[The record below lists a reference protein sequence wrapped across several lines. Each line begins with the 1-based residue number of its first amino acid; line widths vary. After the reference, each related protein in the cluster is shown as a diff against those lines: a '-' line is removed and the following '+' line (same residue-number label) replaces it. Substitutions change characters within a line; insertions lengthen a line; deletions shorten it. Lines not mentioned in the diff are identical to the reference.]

1 MDYFSH
7 ERTMTTTI
15 IVGGFWGDEGKGK
28 IISYIAYAEDPAI
41 IARGGV
47 GTNAGHTVVFE
58 GKTYGLRMIP
68 SGFTSK
74 KSRLLVGAGVLVD
87 PEIFL
92 KEINETG
99 CKDRIGIDF
108 QTGVIDKEH
117 KEKDQTDKH
126 LKDKIGSTGT
136 GCGPANEDRA
146 RRTLRLAKD
155 IPELKPYLT
164 DVSKEINEAIEAGKN
179 VVLEGTQGTMLSLWH
194 GTYPFVTSKDV
205 SAPQICSDVGIGP
218 TKVDE
223 VIIVFKAFMTRV
235 GEGPMPGTL
244 SEEEMEKRGWTEH
257 GTVTGRARRSAP
269 IDFDIARKTVRLNG
283 ATQIA
288 LTKLDI
294 MFPEIAGANSAD
306 KLTEEALQF
315 IAEIEKETNV
325 PVTFVGTGPEAEAL
339 IDLRSEKMK

>member
-1 MDYFSH
+1 
-7 ERTMTTTI
+7 MTTTI

-28 IISYIAYAEDPAI
+28 IISYIAYSENPAI

-58 GKTYGLRMIP
+58 GKKFGLRMIP

-74 KSRLLVGAGVLVD
+74 KSRLLIGAGVLADVN
-87 PEIFL
+87 IFL
-92 KEINETG
+92 KEIKETG
-99 CKDRIGIDF
+99 CSNRIGIDY
-108 QTGVIDKEH
+108 QTGIIDETH
-117 KEKDQTDKH
+117 RELDQKDKH
-126 LKDKIGSTGT
+126 YSKKIGSTGT
-136 GCGPANEDRA
+136 GCGPANADRA
-146 RRTLRLAKD
+146 RRFLRLAKD
-155 IPELKPYLT
+155 IPELKSYLT
-164 DVSKEINEAIEAGKN
+164 DVSIEINDAIKAGKN
-179 VVLEGTQGTMLSLWH
+179 VVLEGTQGTMLSLFH

-205 SAPQICSDVGIGP
+205 SASQICSDVGIGP

-244 SEEEMEKRGWTEH
+244 SEEEMKKRGWEEH
-257 GTVTGRARRSAP
+257 GTVTGRPRRSAP
-269 IDFDIARKTVRLNG
+269 IDFDVARKAVRLNG

-294 MFPEIAGANSAD
+294 VFPEVAGANTAD
-306 KLTEEALQF
+306 KLSKEALEF
-315 IAEIEKETNV
+315 IANIEQETGI

-339 IDLRSEKMK
+339 IDLRKEKL

>member
-1 MDYFSH
+1 
-7 ERTMTTTI
+7 MTTTI

-28 IISYIAYAEDPAI
+28 IISYIAYTEDPAI

-58 GKTYGLRMIP
+58 GKKFGLRMIP

-74 KSRLLVGAGVLVD
+74 KSRLLIGAGVLVD

-92 KEINETG
+92 KEIEETG

-108 QTGVIDKEH
+108 QAGIIDKQHRELDR
-117 KEKDQTDKH
+117 KDKH
-126 LKDKIGSTGT
+126 LSEKIGSTGT

-146 RRTLRLAKD
+146 RRTLRLAKE
-155 IPELKPYLT
+155 IPELQPYLT
-164 DVSKEINEAIEAGKN
+164 DVSKEINEAINAKKN
-179 VVLEGTQGTMLSLWH
+179 VVLEGTQGTMLSLFH

-223 VIIVFKAFMTRV
+223 VIVVFKAFMTRV

-244 SEEEMEKRGWTEH
+244 SEEEMMKRGWAEF

-269 IDFDIARKTVRLNG
+269 IDFDIARKAIRLNG

-294 MFPEIAGANSAD
+294 LFPEIKGADSED
-306 KLTEEALQF
+306 KLSKAALDF
-315 IAEIEKETNV
+315 IANIEKETNT
-325 PVTFVGTGPEAEAL
+325 PVTLIGTGPEAEAL
-339 IDLRSEKMK
+339 IDLRKKKL

>member
-1 MDYFSH
+1 
-7 ERTMTTTI
+7 MTVTI

-28 IISYIAYAEDPAI
+28 IISYIAYQEDPFI

-58 GKTYGLRMIP
+58 GKKFGLRMIP

-74 KSRLLVGAGVLVD
+74 KSRLLIGAGVLVD

-92 KEINETG
+92 KEIEETG
-99 CKDRIGIDF
+99 CKERIAIDYQAGI
-108 QTGVIDKEH
+108 IDSHH
-117 KEKDQTDKH
+117 KELDQKDKH
-126 LKDKIGSTGT
+126 FSEKIGSTGT
-136 GCGPANEDRA
+136 GCGPANQDRA
-146 RRTLRLAKD
+146 KRTLRLAKEV
-155 IPELKPYLT
+155 PELESYLT
-164 DVSKEINEAIEAGKN
+164 DVSTEINEAIEAGKN
-179 VVLEGTQGTMLSLWH
+179 VVLEGTQGTMLSLFH

-244 SEEEMEKRGWTEH
+244 SEEEMIKRGWVEH
-257 GTVTGRARRSAP
+257 GTVTGRPRRSAP
-269 IDFDIARKTVRLNG
+269 IDFDVARKAVRLNG

-294 MFPEIAGANSAD
+294 VFPEIAGANTAD
-306 KLTEEALQF
+306 KLTKESLDF
-315 IAEIEKETNV
+315 IAELEKETGI

-339 IDLRSEKMK
+339 IDLRKEKL

>member
-1 MDYFSH
+1 
-7 ERTMTTTI
+7 MTVTI

-28 IISYIAYAEDPAI
+28 IISYIAYSEDPAI

-58 GKTYGLRMIP
+58 GKKYGLRMIP

-74 KSRLLVGAGVLVD
+74 KSRLLIGAGVLVD

-92 KEINETG
+92 KEIEETG
-99 CKDRIGIDF
+99 CKNRIAIDY
-108 QTGVIDKEH
+108 QAGVIESQH
-117 KEKDQTDKH
+117 KEIDQKDEHFSK
-126 LKDKIGSTGT
+126 KIGSTGT
-136 GCGPANEDRA
+136 GCGPANQDRA
-146 RRTLRLAKD
+146 KRTLRLAKEF
-155 IPELKPYLT
+155 PQLEPYLT
-164 DVSKEINEAIEAGKN
+164 DVSTEINEAIEAGKN
-179 VVLEGTQGTMLSLWH
+179 IVLEGTQGTMLSLFH

-244 SEEEMEKRGWTEH
+244 SEEEMEKRGWVEH

-269 IDFDIARKTVRLNG
+269 INFDVARKAVRLNG

-294 MFPEIAGANSAD
+294 IFPEVAGANSAD
-306 KLTEEALQF
+306 KLSKESLKF
-315 IAEIEKETNV
+315 ISEIEKETGV

-339 IDLRSEKMK
+339 IDLREEKL

>member
-1 MDYFSH
+1 
-7 ERTMTTTI
+7 MTVTI

-28 IISYIAYAEDPAI
+28 IISYIAYSEDPAI

-58 GKTYGLRMIP
+58 GKKFGLRMIP

-74 KSRLLVGAGVLVD
+74 KSRLLIGAGVLVD

-92 KEINETG
+92 REIEETG
-99 CKDRIGIDF
+99 CSNRIAIDYNAGI
-108 QTGVIDKEH
+108 IESSH
-117 KEKDQTDKH
+117 KELDQKDKH
-126 LKDKIGSTGT
+126 YSEKIGSTGT
-136 GCGPANEDRA
+136 GCGPANADRA
-146 RRTLRLAKD
+146 RRTLKLAKE
-155 IPELKPYLT
+155 IPELKEYLT
-164 DVSKEINEAIEAGKN
+164 DVSMEINDAIAAGKN
-179 VVLEGTQGTMLSLWH
+179 VVLEGTQGTMLSLFH

-244 SEEEMEKRGWTEH
+244 SEEEMKKRGWVEH

-269 IDFDIARKTVRLNG
+269 IDFDVARKAIRLNG

-294 MFPEIAGANSAD
+294 VYPEIASANSSD
-306 KLTEEALQF
+306 KLTKESLEF
-315 IAEIEKETNV
+315 IAEIEKETGI
-325 PVTFVGTGPEAEAL
+325 PVTLVGTGPEAEAL
-339 IDLRSEKMK
+339 IDLRKEKL

>member
-1 MDYFSH
+1 
-7 ERTMTTTI
+7 MTVTI
-15 IVGGFWGDEGKGK
+15 IIGGFWGDEGKGK

-58 GKTYGLRMIP
+58 GKQFGLRMIP

-74 KSRLLVGAGVLVD
+74 KSKLLIGAGVLAD

-92 KEINETG
+92 KEIKETE
-99 CKDRIGIDF
+99 CSDRIAMDY
-108 QTGVIDKEH
+108 QTGIIDAKH
-117 KEKDQTDKH
+117 KNLDQKDKH
-126 LKDKIGSTGT
+126 LSEKLGTTGT

-146 RRTLRLAKD
+146 RRVLRLAKD
-155 IPELKPYLT
+155 VPELQGYIT
-164 DVSKEINEAIEAGKN
+164 DVSKEINEAIESGKN
-179 VVLEGTQGTMLSLWH
+179 VVLEGTQGTMLSLFH

-205 SAPQICSDVGIGP
+205 SASQICADVGIGP

-244 SEEEMEKRGWTEH
+244 SDKEMQLRGWTEH

-269 IDFDIARKTVRLNG
+269 IDFDVARKAIRLNG

-294 MFPEIAGANSAD
+294 IYPEIAGANTAD
-306 KLTEEALQF
+306 KLTPKALEF
-315 IAEIEKETNV
+315 IANIEKETGI

-339 IDLRSEKMK
+339 IDLRKEKL

>member
-1 MDYFSH
+1 
-7 ERTMTTTI
+7 MTTTI

-28 IISYIAYAEDPAI
+28 IISYIAYSENPAI

-58 GKTYGLRMIP
+58 GKKFGLRMIP

-74 KSRLLVGAGVLVD
+74 LSRLLVGAGVLVD
-87 PEIFL
+87 PDIFL
-92 KEINETG
+92 KEIEETG
-99 CKDRIGIDF
+99 CKNRIGLDY
-108 QTGVIDKEH
+108 QTGVIDKHH
-117 KEKDQTDKH
+117 KEHDQKDKH
-126 LKDKIGSTGT
+126 LSEKIGSTGT
-136 GCGPANEDRA
+136 GCGPANEERA

-155 IPELKPYLT
+155 VPELQPYLT
-164 DVSKEINEAIEAGKN
+164 DVSKEINDAISAGKN

-205 SAPQICSDVGIGP
+205 SASQICSDVGIGP

-244 SEEEMEKRGWTEH
+244 SEEEMEKRGWIEH

-269 IDFDIARKTVRLNG
+269 IDFETARKAVRLNG

-294 MFPEIAGANSAD
+294 LFPDLVGAKSKD
-306 KLTEEALQF
+306 KLTKEALEF
-315 IAEIEKETNV
+315 IAEVEQETGI
-325 PVTFVGTGPEAEAL
+325 PVTFIGTGPEAEAL
-339 IDLRSEKMK
+339 IDLREDKL

>member
-1 MDYFSH
+1 
-7 ERTMTTTI
+7 MTTTI

-28 IISYIAYAEDPAI
+28 IISYIAYSENPAI

-47 GTNAGHTVVFE
+47 GTNAGHTVVFK
-58 GKTYGLRMIP
+58 GKTFGLRMIP
-68 SGFTSK
+68 SGFTSE

-92 KEINETG
+92 REIEETG
-99 CKDRIGIDF
+99 CKNRIAVDY
-108 QTGVIDKEH
+108 QTGVIEQRHREH
-117 KEKDQTDKH
+117 DQKDAH
-126 LKDKIGSTGT
+126 LSKKIGSTGT

-146 RRTLRLAKD
+146 RRTLKLAKD
-155 IPELKPYLT
+155 VPELQPYLT
-164 DVSKEINEAIEAGKN
+164 DVSKEINDAISAGKS
-179 VVLEGTQGTMLSLWH
+179 VVLEGTQGTMLSLFH

-205 SAPQICSDVGIGP
+205 SASQMCSDVGIGP

-223 VIIVFKAFMTRV
+223 VIVVFKAFMTRV

-257 GTVTGRARRSAP
+257 GTVTGRPRRSAP
-269 IDFDIARKTVRLNG
+269 IDFDTARKAIRLNG

-294 MFPEIAGANSAD
+294 IFPNIAGANSAN
-306 KLTEEALQF
+306 KLTKEALDF
-315 IAEIEKETNV
+315 IANIEKETGI

-339 IDLRSEKMK
+339 IDLRDQKL

>member
-1 MDYFSH
+1 
-7 ERTMTTTI
+7 MTVTI

-28 IISYIAYAEDPAI
+28 IISYIAYSEDHAI

-58 GKTYGLRMIP
+58 GKQYGLRMIP

-74 KSRLLVGAGVLVD
+74 KSRLLIGAGVLAD

-92 KEINETG
+92 KEIKETG
-99 CKDRIGIDF
+99 CSDRIGLDF
-108 QTGVIDKEH
+108 HTGIIESKH
-117 KEKDQTDKH
+117 KEADKKDKH
-126 LKDKIGSTGT
+126 LSEKLGTTGT

-146 RRTLRLAKD
+146 RRVLKLAKD
-155 IPELKPYLT
+155 VHELQPYLT
-164 DVSKEINEAIEAGKN
+164 DVSKEINEAIDSGKN
-179 VVLEGTQGTMLSLWH
+179 VVIEGTQGTMLSLFH

-205 SAPQICSDVGIGP
+205 SASQFCSDVGIGP

-244 SEEEMEKRGWTEH
+244 SDKEMQLRGWTEH
-257 GTVTGRARRSAP
+257 GTVTGRERRSAP
-269 IDFDIARKTVRLNG
+269 IDFDVARKAIRLNG

-288 LTKLDI
+288 LTKLDVI
-294 MFPEIAGANSAD
+294 FPEIAGANTAD
-306 KLTEEALQF
+306 SLPPKALEF
-315 IAEIEKETNV
+315 IANVEKETGI

-339 IDLRSEKMK
+339 IDLRKEKL